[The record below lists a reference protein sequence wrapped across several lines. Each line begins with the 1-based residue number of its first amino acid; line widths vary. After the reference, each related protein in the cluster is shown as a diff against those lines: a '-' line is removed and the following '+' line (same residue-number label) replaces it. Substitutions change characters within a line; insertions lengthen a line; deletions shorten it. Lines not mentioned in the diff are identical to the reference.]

1 MSSKH
6 VWRVADAGV
15 MLWQPATETTLD
27 LTLQEPLEPWYNLI
41 EDDIQGKWLSF
52 VPPFNTIE
60 QVLMVT
66 KLLQVAV
73 MKAMRKRQYFLQSK
87 RSLKTI

>member
-41 EDDIQGKWLSF
+41 GDNIQGKWLRF

-60 QVLMVT
+60 QVLMAT
-66 KLLQVAV
+66 KLL
-73 MKAMRKRQYFLQSK
+73 
-87 RSLKTI
+87 